1 MIRHYRLGV
10 AYLGAFGAGTTVPP
24 GAVEVPSPPA
34 DARAAWNGA
43 GWTEPEPPPHR
54 VLRGTIVDRL
64 IAAGLDNAAEAV
76 LAAAGPQVRRR
87 WESRWWVW
95 SNDPDAIAI
104 LTAAGA
110 TVGVIL
116 APDPDAP

>member
-1 MIRHYRLGV
+1 MRHFRIGA
-10 AYLGAFGAGTTVPP
+10 AYAGAFDALATPPP
-24 GAVEVPSPPA
+24 GAVEVPGPPLS
-34 DARAAWNGA
+34 AAATWNGSAWIEPAA
-43 GWTEPEPPPHR
+43 GPHR

-64 IAAGLDNAAEAV
+64 IAAGLDGAAEAV
-76 LAAAGPQVRRR
+76 LVAAGDQVRRR

-110 TVGVIL
+110 NVAAVL
-116 APDPDAP
+116 ARDPDAP